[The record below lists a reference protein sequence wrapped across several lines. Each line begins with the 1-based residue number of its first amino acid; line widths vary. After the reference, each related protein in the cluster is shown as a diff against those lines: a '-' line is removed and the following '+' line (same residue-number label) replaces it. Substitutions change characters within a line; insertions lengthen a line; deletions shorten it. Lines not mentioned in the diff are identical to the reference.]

1 MLDTTIGPSRR
12 RRSEPLRHVGNTPLQ
27 PLRVELDGVP
37 RTLHLKLE
45 GHNPAGSM
53 KDRTA
58 FGLVNDLELRG
69 RLRPGS
75 RLVESTSGNMGVSLA
90 FVCQA
95 RGYEFVA
102 VVDPK
107 VTPEH
112 LGSMRAYGATIE
124 MVREPDAT
132 GNFLAARLAHTQE
145 LVRRDPACVSADQ
158 YTNPANPR
166 VHFTWTGPEIL
177 RQMDGRVDAVLVPT
191 GTGGTLAGIGRYF
204 RLASPDTRVV
214 AVDARGSVI
223 FGGPPGTRRLVGLG
237 SARRS
242 DFITPELY
250 DEHILIGDQEA
261 FDHCRALRAET
272 GLSVGGSSGAVLA
285 ACIHYLRANPSAER
299 VVCLCPDGGSNYLST
314 LYDDAWLVEHG
325 YDIATSVDAAFA
337 LPRPGS
343 RGWAEPAAMAPH
355 AREPA

>member
-1 MLDTTIGPSRR
+1 MLDTKRDPTRR
-12 RRSEPLRHVGNTPLQ
+12 RRSEALRDVGDTPLQ

-37 RTLHLKLE
+37 RTLYLKLE

-58 FGLVNDLELRG
+58 FGLVNDLEFRG

-75 RLVESTSGNMGVSLA
+75 RVVESTSGNMGVSLA
-90 FVCQA
+90 FICQA

-112 LGSMRAYGATIE
+112 LASMRAYGATIE
-124 MVREPDAT
+124 MVSEPDAT

-145 LVRRDPACVSADQ
+145 LIRQDPACVPADQ

-166 VHFTWTGPEIL
+166 VHFMWTGPEIL

-285 ACIHYLRANPSAER
+285 ACIRYLRANPSAER

-314 LYDDAWLVEHG
+314 LYDDAWLLEHG
-325 YDIATSVDAAFA
+325 YDVAAPVSATFA
-337 LPRPGS
+337 LPGPGAPA
-343 RGWAEPAAMAPH
+343 WDEPAAAAPRV
-355 AREPA
+355 REPA